1 MSADNIMELSSTEL
15 KRYARHLVLPEVGVE
30 GQKKLKAA
38 SVLIVGAGGLGSP
51 VALYLAAAGVG
62 RIGLVDFDVVDESN
76 LQRQIIY
83 GQSDIGCLKAE
94 SARDAM
100 IGINPYVVV
109 QLHHERLEVVNKL
122 ITGSGETM
130 LGRLAVYDAL
140 EVSYRFI
147 PLRRAP
153 VRAAVMH

>member
-1 MSADNIMELSSTEL
+1 MI
-15 KRYARHLVLPEVGVE
+15 
-30 GQKKLKAA
+30 
-38 SVLIVGAGGLGSP
+38 GAGGLGSR
-51 VALYLAAAGVG
+51 VLMYLAAAGVG
-62 RIGLVDFDVVDESN
+62 TLGIIDFDVVDESN

-122 ITGSGETM
+122 ITGIGETM